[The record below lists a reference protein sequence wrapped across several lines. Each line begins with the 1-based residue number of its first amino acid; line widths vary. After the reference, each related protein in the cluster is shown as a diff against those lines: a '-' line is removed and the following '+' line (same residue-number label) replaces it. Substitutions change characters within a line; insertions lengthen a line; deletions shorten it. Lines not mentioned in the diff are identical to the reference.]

1 MSKMFKDK
9 TSFDERIAQS
19 NNIKQKYP
27 DKIPIIIERSKRD
40 RKLLDLDKIKYLV
53 PNNITVMDCIA
64 ILRRRLNLS
73 STESIYMFCPGY
85 NIILAGTQ
93 SIDELYNKYKDDDGF
108 LYIEYCCENT
118 FG

>member
-19 NNIKQKYP
+19 NNIKYKYP
-27 DKIPIIIERSKRD
+27 DKIPIIIERSKKD
-40 RKLLDLDKIKYLV
+40 NKLMDLDKIKYLV

-64 ILRRRLNLS
+64 ILRRRLNLK
-73 STESIYMFCPGY
+73 TGESIYMFCSKH
-85 NIILAGTQ
+85 NILLAGSQ
-93 SIDELYNKYKDDDGF
+93 SIEELYTKYKDEDGF